1 MSLASS
7 IVGIAALLA
16 AMTAAARD
24 DQFPS
29 IGPGSAQHKALQS
42 RCNSPS
48 AQQREQCMRDAEA
61 ADEKAGRH
69 CENLTQQ
76 ARAQCL
82 ADAHATAQQ
91 QASDQAAG
99 GPQSGA
105 STGGLPTPPS
115 ASPGEL
121 KPIPK

>member
-1 MSLASS
+1 MSPTSS
-7 IVGIAALLA
+7 IVYIAMALA
-16 AMTAAARD
+16 AGSASARD

-29 IGPGSAQHKALQS
+29 VGPGSAQHKALQN
-42 RCNSPS
+42 RCQGPS

-69 CENLTQQ
+69 CENLTLQ

-82 ADAHATAQQ
+82 ADAQATAQQ

-99 GPQSGA
+99 GPQNGA
-105 STGGLPTPPS
+105 STGGLPTP
-115 ASPGEL
+115 ARATPGEL
-121 KPIPK
+121 KPLPK